1 MTRNTESTENPK
13 DRALR
18 LLQEAEKKRAN
29 IRFEKGLLDL
39 DNSRF
44 EILQNKEFRDRLSSY
59 IVENHTPEEN
69 DKTSIYIDKLFEQ
82 ILDKKNEEICHLI
95 LDEVGK
101 QCLKEYNLRLIQ
113 VITAKYILLLKE
125 SDSNTYIS
133 ENLCT
138 FLAHSCELFVRS
150 SRWQNFD
157 DLITVMWKIRNL
169 NFKTSDGAG
178 KPFKT
183 FFIQAA
189 AKDVIEKILQFHNSG
204 TKEDKIL
211 ASKSMRYLGEE
222 ALLFLLNRLVFSK
235 TKQERFL
242 LIELIS
248 SIGEDI
254 INPIHKY
261 MEVDLPWYAV
271 RNLIILIGEIG
282 HPDYYPM
289 VEGYLVHP
297 DSRVQQQVVACIIK
311 LGGNNLEKRLM
322 QALPVVNDEIKL
334 KLVMQL
340 GEYDSEEIA
349 NGLIDIIHK
358 RESISEA
365 IREELLY
372 KICISLRSYPYT
384 KVANLL
390 KHLLKET
397 SSYSSE
403 GEKLAIALQETINIL
418 EPQIRHKVKSAK
430 TESDTLNFDPSADL
444 ESAPSVDIEEF
455 LDDIDHLL
463 QSGNLEKATALMY
476 KRIIDLARMKD
487 FNSAEMLRDRLL
499 EINPDAL
506 QDVIR
511 AAEIIEEEK
520 NSPTTSV
527 QVEIWDSLYKRLSN
541 DEYDALLSLL
551 RSENYKKDEKII
563 CHGEIDPCLF
573 FLNYGAV
580 RLSCICGQH
589 ETFLKRLK
597 PGEVLGV
604 GPFFSASVWTV
615 NLTALQRTTMQVLRR
630 DDFRKIEKQLPDFE
644 EKLHEFC
651 TRKDII
657 PDLIKMSGRD
667 RRDCARYPVNI
678 TVNNILLDPYGG
690 STGRRVFQGE
700 MLDISRGG
708 LSFSIRITKK
718 ENAHLLLGRQIISE
732 INQKGSEVL
741 KTFGLI
747 VGVNYQHEIVKEFSV
762 HVKFYTELEQHQ
774 ISKVVNLIA

>member
-1 MTRNTESTENPK
+1 MTRNTEHTENPK

-18 LLQEAEKKRAN
+18 QLQEAEKERAR
-29 IRFEKGLLDL
+29 IRFERALLDL
-39 DNSRF
+39 ENSRF
-44 EILQNKEFRDRLSSY
+44 DVLQNTEFGKKLPAYLFDNFTSEKREQ
-59 IVENHTPEEN
+59 V
-69 DKTSIYIDKLFEQ
+69 SIYINKLFEQ
-82 ILDKKNEEICHLI
+82 LLENQNEKLVQNILDDLGAK
-95 LDEVGK
+95 
-101 QCLKEYNLRLIQ
+101 CLKGFNLRLIE
-113 VITAKYILLLKE
+113 VLTGKYVFLLKE

-133 ENLCT
+133 DNLSD
-138 FLAHSCELFVRS
+138 FLVHSCELFVRS
-150 SRWQNFD
+150 SRWKNFD
-157 DLITVMWKIRNL
+157 DLISVLWKIRNL
-169 NFKTSDGAG
+169 NFQTPDGTG
-178 KPFKT
+178 KPFKAI
-183 FFIQAA
+183 FSQIA
-189 AKDVIEKILQFHNSG
+189 AKDVIEKILQYHNSG
-204 TKEDKIL
+204 KSEERSL

-254 INPIHKY
+254 VNPIHKF

-282 HPDYYPM
+282 NSDYYSM

-297 DSRVQQQVVACIIK
+297 DIRVQQQVVACIVK
-311 LGGNNLEKRLM
+311 LGGPYLEKRLM
-322 QALPVVNDEIKL
+322 QALPVVDDEIKL

-340 GEYDSEEIA
+340 GEYDSEDIA
-349 NGLIDIIHK
+349 NGLIDILHK
-358 RESISEA
+358 RDGFSDA

-384 KVANLL
+384 KVTNLL
-390 KHLLKET
+390 KHLLKE
-397 SSYSSE
+397 
-403 GEKLAIALQETINIL
+403 LAGLSRDKNRLTIAIQETINIL
-418 EPQIRHKVKSAK
+418 EPQIRHNVKS
-430 TESDTLNFDPSADL
+430 ERSEINTLNVDPINDSESQPSADV
-444 ESAPSVDIEEF
+444 EDF

-463 QSGNLEKATALMY
+463 QTGNLEKATALMY
-476 KRIIDLARMKD
+476 KRIIDSARAKD
-487 FNSAEMLRDRLL
+487 FNTAEMLRDKLL

-511 AAEIIEEEK
+511 AAEIIEEERH
-520 NSPTTSV
+520 SPTTSV
-527 QVEIWDSLYKRLSN
+527 QVEIWDDLYRRLNN
-541 DEYDALLSLL
+541 DEYDALLTLL
-551 RSENYKKDEKII
+551 KNENYKKDEKII
-563 CHGEIDPCLF
+563 GTGEIDSCLY
-573 FLNYGAV
+573 FLSSGAV

-630 DDFRKIEKQLPDFE
+630 EDFLKLEKQLPELE
-644 EKLHEFC
+644 EKLLEFC
-651 TRKDII
+651 SRKDIV

-667 RRDCARYPVNI
+667 RRDSARYQVNV
-678 TVNNILLDPYGG
+678 TVNNVLLDPYGG
-690 STGRRVFQGE
+690 SSGRRVFQGE

-708 LSFSIRITKK
+708 LSFSIRISKK

-732 INQKGSEVL
+732 IKHKGKEVF
-741 KTFGLI
+741 KAFGLI
-747 VGVNYQHEIVKEFSV
+747 VGVNFQHEIVKEYSV

-774 ISKVVNLIA
+774 ITNVVNLVS